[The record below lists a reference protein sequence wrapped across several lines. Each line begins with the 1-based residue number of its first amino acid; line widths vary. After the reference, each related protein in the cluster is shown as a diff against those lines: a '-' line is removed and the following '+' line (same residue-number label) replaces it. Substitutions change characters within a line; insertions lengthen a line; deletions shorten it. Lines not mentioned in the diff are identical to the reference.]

1 MAEFVI
7 ALPFF
12 ISMDL
17 VDCYRLLGLRTGA
30 SYDEIKASY
39 RRLARQ
45 HHPDANPTNQQQAKE
60 KFIQLTE
67 AYKALISIVRPTENA
82 AQSPTIDLKQSREQS
97 RQQSRQQSRE
107 QPREQFHERSPLWA
121 ESPKS
126 PQVKV
131 TKKSPPIQTHN
142 LSPTERQLKQQSYE
156 QLQQLLKQQR
166 FPRSIA
172 LVEGLAQRLPNDV
185 EVRQWQAITYQ
196 RFGRYLI
203 NTRQADKARV
213 YLKKALR
220 TDPHNKSLWYEVER
234 DFRRIEQIEIY

>member
-7 ALPFF
+7 SAIFY
-12 ISMDL
+12 SMEL
-17 VDCYRLLGLRTGA
+17 ADCYRLLGLRTGA
-30 SYDEIKASY
+30 SYEEIKASY

-45 HHPDANPTNQQQAKE
+45 YHPDANPANHQQSQE

-67 AYKALISIVRPTENA
+67 AYKILTNLIRPVNDST
-82 AQSPTIDLKQSREQS
+82 AQTTRN
-97 RQQSRQQSRE
+97 
-107 QPREQFHERSPLWA
+107 
-121 ESPKS
+121 ESPPKS
-126 PQVKV
+126 QSASLKPPQVKI

-142 LSPTERQLKQQSYE
+142 LSANDRQIKEQSYE
-156 QLQQLLKQQR
+156 QLQQFLKQQR
-166 FPRSIA
+166 FPRAIA
-172 LVEGLAQRLPNDV
+172 LVEALAQRLPNDI

-196 RFGRYLI
+196 RFGRYLV
-203 NTRQADKARV
+203 NHHQSEKARV